1 MNTLPEEPHAQPLD
15 IDLIHEE
22 YDNIEINRFYYVRQ
36 RGASVSMDYLALVMN
51 KGSTTIALDIK
62 KYRFT
67 ETGPDW
73 IDVEADAQDM
83 RTFERDDEAHVVH
96 FYRPAGTEPAGVEPE
111 TESGTD
117 SESTSQPS
125 TSTPEEAAAPQTD
138 ELS

>member
-1 MNTLPEEPHAQPLD
+1 MNTLPDEPHAQPLD

-36 RGASVSMDYLALVMN
+36 RGVSVSMDYVALVMN

-73 IDVEADAQDM
+73 IDVEADAQDV
-83 RTFERDDEAHVVH
+83 RTFERDDDAHVVH
-96 FYRPAGTEPAGVEPE
+96 FYRPTGTEPAGVE
-111 TESGTD
+111 TESGAGAQNE
-117 SESTSQPS
+117 SESTPQ
-125 TSTPEEAAAPQTD
+125 TPPAVTPAPQTD